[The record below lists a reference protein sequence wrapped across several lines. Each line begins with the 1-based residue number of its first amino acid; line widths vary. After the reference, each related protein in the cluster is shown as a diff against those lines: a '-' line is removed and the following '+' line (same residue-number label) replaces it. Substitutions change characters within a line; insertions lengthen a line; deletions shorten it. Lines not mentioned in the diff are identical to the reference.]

1 MKLNKSQEAYLP
13 MSETAYYTLLSL
25 TEPRHGYGIMQHV
38 EELTRQRLR
47 IGAGTLYGSL
57 SRMERDGLIVVVAE
71 EQRRKTYEISPVG
84 TEVLR
89 LELDRLKELV
99 ANGLATKEALA

>member
-1 MKLNKSQEAYLP
+1 MKLKKSQLAYLP

-25 TEPRHGYGIMQHV
+25 REPRHGYGIMQHV
-38 EELTRQRLR
+38 EEITRERLR

-57 SRMERDGLIVVVAE
+57 SRMERDGLVTVIAE
-71 EQRRKTYEISPVG
+71 EQRRKTYAISPAG

-89 LELDRLKELV
+89 LELERLQELV
-99 ANGLATKEALA
+99 ANGTANTEVLA